1 MEIEM
6 LAEELSLAMKLIYE
20 RVLEI
25 VQQPAANPEMLW
37 MLIPMLVSL
46 FLIELYFG
54 RYSKE
59 ELGWNSAVSN
69 ALVLFFVGMNLASW
83 LYSNEMLVGFTLVDI
98 TIFDVALKKTF
109 ITAIV
114 IAESA
119 LLLFLNFFHLVTKR
133 FSFGISS
140 GLIINFVGA
149 ISIILVYSNVPLD
162 IVAIPA
168 VLLIFICLVLFFWI
182 IRLIE
187 PKAREEAEDEESE
200 K

>member
-1 MEIEM
+1 MAIV
-6 LAEELSLAMKLIYE
+6 EEFALAMKFIYE
-20 RVLEI
+20 RALEI
-25 VQQPAANPEMLW
+25 IRQPALNPEMLW

-54 RYSKE
+54 RYSEE

-69 ALVLFFVGMNLASW
+69 ALVLFFVGINLASW
-83 LYSNEMLVGFTLVDI
+83 LYSNGMLVGFMPVDI
-98 TIFDVALKKTF
+98 AIFDIALKKTF
-109 ITAIV
+109 IAAVV

-119 LLLFLNFFHLVTKR
+119 LLLFLNFFHLVAKR

-149 ISIILVYSNVPLD
+149 ISIILVYSDIPLD
-162 IVAIPA
+162 IATFPA

-187 PKAREEAEDEESE
+187 PKAKEISEEENEE
-200 K
+200 